1 MATIQRIL
9 VPVDGSVSSAKAAEK
24 GKFYADKCGAEL
36 HLLYVAS
43 EIQKDIPSS
52 IIFDEI
58 MKELPPGLVVKT
70 HERAGNIADE
80 ILTKADDIAA
90 SMIIMGSRGLGIFKG
105 ALIGSV
111 SQQVVERS
119 MVPVMIVKAD
129 ND

>member
-1 MATIQRIL
+1 MAAIQRIL
-9 VPVDGSVSSAKAAEK
+9 VPVDGSVSSAKAAEEAI
-24 GKFYADKCGAEL
+24 FYADKCGAEL

-58 MKELPPGLVVKT
+58 SKNVPAGVIVQT
-70 HERAGNIADE
+70 HETAGNIADE
-80 ILTKADDIAA
+80 ILRTADDLAV

-119 MVPVMIVKAD
+119 KVPVMIVKA
-129 ND
+129 

>member
-1 MATIQRIL
+1 MAAIQRIL
-9 VPVDGSVSSAKAAEK
+9 VPVDGSVSSAKAAEEAI
-24 GKFYADKCGAEL
+24 FYADKCGAE
-36 HLLYVAS
+36 LYVAS

-58 MKELPPGLVVKT
+58 SKNVPAGVIVQT
-70 HERAGNIADE
+70 HETAGNIADE
-80 ILTKADDIAA
+80 ILRTADDFAV

-119 MVPVMIVKAD
+119 KVPVMIVKA
-129 ND
+129 